1 MNSIDAITNGIVAEF
16 ERFDTVDEKYVHLF
30 ALGESL
36 PPMPPG
42 LKTEVNKV
50 QGCQSNLW
58 FWLSC
63 EEGRFQLQA
72 DSDSLVIKAIAAL
85 LVRVVENCDPAD
97 LPSLN
102 LGFLDQL
109 QIWKLASE
117 RNNGLLAMLA
127 HLKQRAAHLRAEGEG
142 YHGE

>member
-1 MNSIDAITNGIVAEF
+1 MNSIDLITNEIIAEF
-16 ERFDTVDEKYVHLF
+16 ERFETVDEKYVHLF

-36 PPMPPG
+36 PAMPAS
-42 LKTEVNKV
+42 LKTEANKV
-50 QGCQSNLW
+50 QGCQSDLW
-58 FWLSC
+58 FQLRC
-63 EEGRFQLQA
+63 EDGHLRLRA

-102 LGFLDQL
+102 LAFIDQL

-117 RNNGLLAMLA
+117 RNNGLMAMLD
-127 HLKQRAAHLRAEGEG
+127 HLKQEAADLLAEGEG
-142 YHGE
+142 CCG